1 MGFLSK
7 LFGKGSAEGKPSTDM
22 ELVDIVG
29 ESFYRDSF
37 KALRQRYGTKVGDR
51 LLIPV
56 QLMNE
61 TDNPYGVGGK
71 AVLALVDGYKVG
83 HIANFQVLN
92 AFESLESFGGS
103 KTVSGSVLFADLRE
117 SVAKNSVTA
126 EYFVKRFVPPPED
139 PEVLRKREEL
149 ERQGDKGKA
158 RLRAGAWAEVT
169 LAVGDVVCFTG
180 FDDNRTS
187 LEEAAI
193 KGGMVLGGVSKKL
206 KLLIVNEEWLE
217 NSAKTRDAIDKGIPV
232 TNLTTYLKANP
243 NLNP

>member
-1 MGFLSK
+1 MGFFSK
-7 LFGKGSAEGKPSTDM
+7 LFGTVSSEGKQTSDS
-22 ELVDIVG
+22 ERVEIVG

-51 LLIPV
+51 LLISV

-71 AVLALVDGYKVG
+71 AVVALVDGYKVG
-83 HIANFQVLN
+83 HIANFQVLS
-92 AFESLESFGGS
+92 AFESIEAAGGS

-139 PEVLRKREEL
+139 PEVVRKREEL
-149 ERQGDKGKA
+149 ERKGDEGKA
-158 RLRAGAWAEVT
+158 KLRAGAWAEVT
-169 LAVGDVVCFTG
+169 LSVGDVVCFTG

-217 NSAKTRDAIDKGIPV
+217 NSAKTRDAIDKGVPV
-232 TNLTTYLKANP
+232 TNLTSYLKANP